1 MTPLTAPSRWL
12 GLLLLL
18 ACQPALLSAQPAIA
32 DKEFPAHKVIGNIYF
47 VGSDTH
53 SSFLVT
59 TPQGHVLVNTMYE
72 RTVPWIRKSVE
83 SLGFRFDDI
92 KIVLGSHAHVDH
104 MEGDALVKA
113 MTGATVMVMD
123 RDVPLL
129 ERLRPGGKAHPIDR
143 VLRHGDT
150 VSLGG
155 TTLLAHLTPG
165 HTPGCTTWQMTTTD
179 AGRAYDVVMIG
190 CIAPN
195 ARTVLVN
202 NQEYPQVAEDFQK
215 SYALLRTL
223 RPDVYLGSHTV
234 HYDMAEKF
242 ARLGKGANPFVD
254 PKGYFAAI
262 DRYERE
268 FNDVLARQRASA
280 SP

>member
-1 MTPLTAPSRWL
+1 MRSARACV
-12 GLLLLL
+12 LLL
-18 ACQPALLSAQPAIA
+18 ACLPALLMAQQTIA
-32 DKEFPAHKVIGNIYF
+32 DKEFPAHKVIGNVYF

-83 SLGFRFDDI
+83 SLGFRFEDI

-104 MEGDALVKA
+104 MEGDALVKE

-129 ERLRPGGKAHPIDR
+129 ERLRPGGKAHPVDR
-143 VLRHGDT
+143 VVHDGDK

-155 TTLLAHLTPG
+155 TTLVAHLTPG
-165 HTPGCTTWQMTTTD
+165 HTPGCTTWQMPTVD
-179 AGRAYDVVMIG
+179 DGRTYDVVIIG

-195 ARTVLVN
+195 ERTVLVN
-202 NQEYPQVAEDFQK
+202 NQDYPQVVEDFQK
-215 SYALLRTL
+215 SYAFLRTL

-234 HYDMAEKF
+234 HYDMAEKA
-242 ARLGKGANPFVD
+242 ARLGKGANPFID
-254 PKGYFAAI
+254 PKGYFATI
-262 DRYERE
+262 DQYEME
-268 FNDVLARQRASA
+268 FNDALARQRAVA
-280 SP
+280 PR